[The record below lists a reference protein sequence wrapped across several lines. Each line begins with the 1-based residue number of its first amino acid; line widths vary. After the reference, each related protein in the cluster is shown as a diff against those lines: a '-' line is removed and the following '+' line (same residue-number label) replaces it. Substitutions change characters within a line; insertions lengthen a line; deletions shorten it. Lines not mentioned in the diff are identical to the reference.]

1 MPTQYSRRASC
12 FACARLAL
20 TATAAAILAPTAGA
34 RAAEAAK
41 KEFEFVPLGDFTVNL
56 PSSGRRMAYVVVSV
70 TLETRS
76 EETQG
81 FKEVSP
87 LLRQAVLRRLM
98 AMSERNQL
106 RPGQTD
112 PSLLRD
118 SLYDS
123 LARSARKGCATWSS
137 RDYCTADVEA
147 GPRSG
152 GPAYAAY
159 CVSRA
164 TFSMLTVLP
173 FSSASTKLPLV
184 SRRTSE
190 ILPAL
195 LTLPALWRTLLASS
209 PTTRR
214 A

>member
-1 MPTQYSRRASC
+1 MPTQYSRRASLLRLRQ
-12 FACARLAL
+12 FALM
-20 TATAAAILAPTAGA
+20 ATAAAVLAPAAGA
-34 RAAEAAK
+34 QAAEAAK

-106 RPGQTD
+106 RLGQTD
-112 PSLLRD
+112 PNLLRD

-123 LARSARKGCATWSS
+123 LAQIREEGL
-137 RDYCTADVEA
+137 RDVVIT
-147 GPRSG
+147 R
-152 GPAYAAY
+152 
-159 CVSRA
+159 
-164 TFSMLTVLP
+164 
-173 FSSASTKLPLV
+173 
-184 SRRTSE
+184 
-190 ILPAL
+190 L
-195 LTLPALWRTLLASS
+195 LHS
-209 PTTRR
+209 
-214 A
+214 

>member
-1 MPTQYSRRASC
+1 MPTLYSRRSSLRHFRAV
-12 FACARLAL
+12 ALA
-20 TATAAAILAPTAGA
+20 AVAAATVAPAMTAQ
-34 RAAEAAK
+34 AAEAGK
-41 KEFEFVPLGDFTVNL
+41 KEFEFVSLGDFTVNL

-98 AMSERNQL
+98 SMSERNQL

-123 LARSARKGCATWSS
+123 LVQIREEGLH
-137 RDYCTADVEA
+137 DVVIT
-147 GPRSG
+147 R
-152 GPAYAAY
+152 
-159 CVSRA
+159 
-164 TFSMLTVLP
+164 
-173 FSSASTKLPLV
+173 
-184 SRRTSE
+184 
-190 ILPAL
+190 L
-195 LTLPALWRTLLASS
+195 LHS
-209 PTTRR
+209 
-214 A
+214 

>member
-1 MPTQYSRRASC
+1 MPPLYSRRASLL
-12 FACARLAL
+12 RLRQVAL
-20 TATAAAILAPTAGA
+20 AATAASVLAPLTGA
-34 RAAEAAK
+34 QAAEAAK

-123 LARSARKGCATWSS
+123 LAQIREEGL
-137 RDYCTADVEA
+137 RDVVIT
-147 GPRSG
+147 R
-152 GPAYAAY
+152 
-159 CVSRA
+159 
-164 TFSMLTVLP
+164 
-173 FSSASTKLPLV
+173 
-184 SRRTSE
+184 
-190 ILPAL
+190 L
-195 LTLPALWRTLLASS
+195 LHS
-209 PTTRR
+209 
-214 A
+214 

>member
-1 MPTQYSRRASC
+1 MPPLYSRRASLL
-12 FACARLAL
+12 RLRQVAL
-20 TATAAAILAPTAGA
+20 AVTAAAMLAPLAGA

-123 LARSARKGCATWSS
+123 LAQIREEGL
-137 RDYCTADVEA
+137 RDVVIT
-147 GPRSG
+147 R
-152 GPAYAAY
+152 
-159 CVSRA
+159 
-164 TFSMLTVLP
+164 
-173 FSSASTKLPLV
+173 
-184 SRRTSE
+184 
-190 ILPAL
+190 L
-195 LTLPALWRTLLASS
+195 LHS
-209 PTTRR
+209 
-214 A
+214 

>member
-1 MPTQYSRRASC
+1 MPPLYSRRASLI
-12 FACARLAL
+12 RLRRMAL
-20 TATAAAILAPTAGA
+20 AVTAASMLAPVAGA

-123 LARSARKGCATWSS
+123 LAQIREEGL
-137 RDYCTADVEA
+137 RDVVIT
-147 GPRSG
+147 R
-152 GPAYAAY
+152 
-159 CVSRA
+159 
-164 TFSMLTVLP
+164 
-173 FSSASTKLPLV
+173 
-184 SRRTSE
+184 
-190 ILPAL
+190 L
-195 LTLPALWRTLLASS
+195 LHS
-209 PTTRR
+209 
-214 A
+214 

>member
-1 MPTQYSRRASC
+1 MPTLYSRRASLL
-12 FACARLAL
+12 RLRQVAL
-20 TATAAAILAPTAGA
+20 AATAASVLAPLAGA
-34 RAAEAAK
+34 QAAEAAK

-123 LARSARKGCATWSS
+123 LAQIREEGL
-137 RDYCTADVEA
+137 RDVVIT
-147 GPRSG
+147 R
-152 GPAYAAY
+152 
-159 CVSRA
+159 
-164 TFSMLTVLP
+164 
-173 FSSASTKLPLV
+173 
-184 SRRTSE
+184 
-190 ILPAL
+190 L
-195 LTLPALWRTLLASS
+195 LHS
-209 PTTRR
+209 
-214 A
+214 

>member
-1 MPTQYSRRASC
+1 MPTQYSRRASLLRLRQ
-12 FACARLAL
+12 FALM
-20 TATAAAILAPTAGA
+20 ATAAAVLAPAAGA
-34 RAAEAAK
+34 QAAEAAK

-112 PSLLRD
+112 PNLLRD

-123 LARSARKGCATWSS
+123 LAQIREEGL
-137 RDYCTADVEA
+137 RDVVIT
-147 GPRSG
+147 R
-152 GPAYAAY
+152 
-159 CVSRA
+159 
-164 TFSMLTVLP
+164 
-173 FSSASTKLPLV
+173 
-184 SRRTSE
+184 
-190 ILPAL
+190 L
-195 LTLPALWRTLLASS
+195 LHS
-209 PTTRR
+209 
-214 A
+214 

>member
-1 MPTQYSRRASC
+1 MPTQYSRRASLL
-12 FACARLAL
+12 RLRQVAL
-20 TATAAAILAPTAGA
+20 MATAAAILAPAAGA

-76 EETQG
+76 EESQG

-123 LARSARKGCATWSS
+123 LAQIREDGL
-137 RDYCTADVEA
+137 RDVVIT
-147 GPRSG
+147 R
-152 GPAYAAY
+152 
-159 CVSRA
+159 
-164 TFSMLTVLP
+164 
-173 FSSASTKLPLV
+173 
-184 SRRTSE
+184 
-190 ILPAL
+190 L
-195 LTLPALWRTLLASS
+195 LHS
-209 PTTRR
+209 
-214 A
+214 